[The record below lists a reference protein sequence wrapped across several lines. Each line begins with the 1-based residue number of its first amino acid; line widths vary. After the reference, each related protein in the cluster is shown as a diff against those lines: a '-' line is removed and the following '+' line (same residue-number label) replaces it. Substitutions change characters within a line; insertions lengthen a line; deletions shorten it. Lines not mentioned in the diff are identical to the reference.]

1 MRTKE
6 AIAKECA
13 YLLEQKAN
21 QGKREERHKKTK
33 EMRQWQNNHRNWYVK
48 DVYWNCYG
56 TTMPDKFPWRKW
68 FKALIECE
76 EKGK

>member
-1 MRTKE
+1 MRTNGVL
-6 AIAKECA
+6 AKECA

-21 QGKREERHKKTK
+21 QSKIEKRHKKTK
-33 EMRQWQNNHRNWYVK
+33 EMRQWRNSHRNWYVK

-56 TTMPDKFPWRKW
+56 ITMPDKFPWRKW